1 MAMPDLTSTLPD
13 THFRVPQRT
22 LRALLES
29 YRQEQCTGLMRL
41 RYPSGMDLVSTFL
54 DGTQTGLYGC
64 LNQRMEAIP
73 RQSWTYAMD
82 RPDASIAFLKLS
94 VEAMRLARIAHE
106 APVLSLEQSQCTTQS
121 LAHRVQDW
129 AAGMSPVVLM
139 IHSEQGER
147 VYLIGGASTS
157 IIEEL
162 AIESGESRFSVT
174 DSAFSGALADEEYQV
189 MGFVSDGDHEL
200 WQEYRLRYAF
210 HPLVRMVINR
220 FSQLAGRAL
229 IERLC
234 EQLSVW
240 LQDQGWNMNTTING
254 LSNRHY
260 FESIQQATSAYLA
273 IIRRFN
279 DESSQAIG
287 LRMAEG
293 LWWEALLRMDP
304 HLCNLLK
311 KYFYNQDGLDHAG
324 MARRI
329 DS

>member
-1 MAMPDLTSTLPD
+1 MPDFTSTLPD

-22 LRALLES
+22 LRTLLEE
-29 YRQEQCTGLMRL
+29 YRQEQFTGLIRL

-64 LNQRMEAIP
+64 LNHKMEVIP

-82 RPDASIAFLKLS
+82 RPDASIAFLNLS

-106 APVLSLEQSQCTTQS
+106 APVLGMEQSHCTRGGLS
-121 LAHRVQDW
+121 DRVQDW
-129 AAGMSPVVLM
+129 AAGISPIVLF
-139 IHSEQGER
+139 IRSERVER
-147 VYLIGGASTS
+147 VYLIAGYSTP
-157 IIEEL
+157 IIEDL
-162 AIESGESRFSVT
+162 MIEAGESRFSVT
-174 DSAFSGALADEEYQV
+174 DFAFPNTLANEEYQ
-189 MGFVSDGDHEL
+189 MMWFVSDGDHEL

-210 HPLVRMVINR
+210 NPLVRMVINR
-220 FSQLAGRAL
+220 FSQLAGRTL
-229 IERLC
+229 TERLC
-234 EQLSVW
+234 EQLSAL
-240 LQDQGWNMNTTING
+240 LQDQGWRMNSTING

-260 FESIQQATSAYLA
+260 FESIQQARDAYLA
-273 IIRRFN
+273 IMRRFN

-293 LWWEALLRMDP
+293 LWWETLLKMDP
-304 HLCNLLK
+304 HRRDLLK

-329 DS
+329 ES

>member
-1 MAMPDLTSTLPD
+1 MPDFTSTLPD
-13 THFRVPQRT
+13 THFRVSQRN
-22 LRALLES
+22 LRTLLES

-41 RYPSGMDLVSTFL
+41 RYPSGTDLVSTFL

-64 LNQRMEAIP
+64 LNQKMEAIP

-82 RPDASIAFLKLS
+82 RPDASIAFLNLT

-106 APVLSLEQSQCTTQS
+106 APVLEMEQSQCTAHG
-121 LAHRVQDW
+121 LAGRVQDW

-139 IHSEQGER
+139 IRSEQVER
-147 VYLIGGASTS
+147 VYLIGGTSTP

-162 AIESGESRFSVT
+162 AIESGVSRFSVT
-174 DSAFSGALADEEYQV
+174 DSAFPVALANEEYLV

-220 FSQLAGRAL
+220 FSQLAGRTL
-229 IERLC
+229 TERLC
-234 EQLSVW
+234 EQLSAW

-260 FESIQQATSAYLA
+260 FESIQQARSAYLA
-273 IIRRFN
+273 IMRRFN
-279 DESSQAIG
+279 DQSSQAIG

-293 LWWEALLRMDP
+293 LWWETLLKMDP
-304 HLCNLLK
+304 HRRDLLK
-311 KYFYNQDGLDHAG
+311 KYFYNQDGLDHSG

-329 DS
+329 ES

>member
-1 MAMPDLTSTLPD
+1 
-13 THFRVPQRT
+13 
-22 LRALLES
+22 
-29 YRQEQCTGLMRL
+29 
-41 RYPSGMDLVSTFL
+41 
-54 DGTQTGLYGC
+54 
-64 LNQRMEAIP
+64 MEAIP

-82 RPDASIAFLKLS
+82 RPDASIAFLNLS

-106 APVLSLEQSQCTTQS
+106 APVLGMEQFQSTTHA
-121 LAHRVQDW
+121 LAGRVRDW

-139 IHSEQGER
+139 IRSEQVER
-147 VYLIGGASTS
+147 VYLISGTS
-157 IIEEL
+157 IPIIEEL
-162 AIESGESRFSVT
+162 AIESGESRYSVT
-174 DSAFSGALADEEYQV
+174 DSAFPGALADEEYHV
-189 MGFVSDGDHEL
+189 VGFISDGDHEL

-210 HPLVRMVINR
+210 HPLVLLVINR

-229 IERLC
+229 TQRLC
-234 EQLSVW
+234 DQLSAW

-260 FESIQQATSAYLA
+260 FESIQQARSAYLA
-273 IIRRFN
+273 IMRRFN

-304 HLCNLLK
+304 YLRVLLE

-329 DS
+329 ES

>member
-1 MAMPDLTSTLPD
+1 MPDFTSTLPD

-22 LRALLES
+22 LRTLLES

-82 RPDASIAFLKLS
+82 RPDASIAFLNLT

-106 APVLSLEQSQCTTQS
+106 APVLGLEQDQCTTHG
-121 LAHRVQDW
+121 LAGRVQDW
-129 AAGMSPVVLM
+129 AMGISPVVLM
-139 IHSEQGER
+139 IRSKQVER
-147 VYLIGGASTS
+147 VYLIGGTSTP

-162 AIESGESRFSVT
+162 AIEGGVSRFSVT
-174 DSAFSGALADEEYQV
+174 DSDFPGALANEDYQV

-220 FSQLAGRAL
+220 FSQLAGRTL
-229 IERLC
+229 TERLC
-234 EQLSVW
+234 EQQSAW
-240 LQDQGWNMNTTING
+240 LQEQGWNMNTTING

-260 FESIQQATSAYLA
+260 FESIQQARNAYLA
-273 IIRRFN
+273 IMRRFN
-279 DESSQAIG
+279 DQSSQAIG

-293 LWWEALLRMDP
+293 LWWETVLKMDP
-304 HLCNLLK
+304 DRRDLLK

-324 MARRI
+324 RARRVA
-329 DS
+329 S

>member
-1 MAMPDLTSTLPD
+1 MPDFTSTLPD

-22 LRALLES
+22 LRTLLES

-64 LNQRMEAIP
+64 LNQKMEAIP

-82 RPDASIAFLKLS
+82 RPDASIAFLNLT

-106 APVLSLEQSQCTTQS
+106 APVLGVEQSQCTTRDLS
-121 LAHRVQDW
+121 VRVQDW
-129 AAGMSPVVLM
+129 SAGISPVVLM
-139 IHSEQGER
+139 IRSEQVER
-147 VYLIGGASTS
+147 VYLIGGASTP

-174 DSAFSGALADEEYQV
+174 DSVFPGTLANEEYLV

-220 FSQLAGRAL
+220 FSQLAGRTL
-229 IERLC
+229 TERLC
-234 EQLSVW
+234 EQLSAW
-240 LQDQGWNMNTTING
+240 LQDQGWKMNTTING

-260 FESIQQATSAYLA
+260 FESIQQARSTYLA
-273 IIRRFN
+273 IMRRFN

-293 LWWEALLRMDP
+293 LWWETLLKMDP
-304 HLCNLLK
+304 HRRDLLK
-311 KYFYNQDGLDHAG
+311 KYFYSQDGLDHAG

-329 DS
+329 ES